1 MLIKAVVIIALI
13 IGIFL
18 AFKLLLFLVRS
29 TLGIGWGIVKAL
41 FFATILLAISGVI
54 IYLYLRF
61 KMLDFFN
68 LGL

>member
-13 IGIFL
+13 IGVFL